1 MSCFASIISEHEFTE
16 CCKHV
21 SFTDIWAKSDA
32 DYGQNDDPQKENCHA
47 QSGFAAR
54 FGAGTTASKILQ
66 AVTTALIGVK
76 GIYIRLV
83 KVINPFIYL
92 SVAFFPGQTLL
103 SLFWF

>member
-1 MSCFASIISEHEFTE
+1 MACFAFIISEHEFTE

-76 GIYIRLV
+76 VIYIRLV
-83 KVINPFIYL
+83 QPWMTKWHGL
-92 SVAFFPGQTLL
+92 QTHRGF
-103 SLFWF
+103 S

>member
-1 MSCFASIISEHEFTE
+1 M
-16 CCKHV
+16 

-32 DYGQNDDPQKENCHA
+32 DYGQNDDPQKEERHA

-76 GIYIRLV
+76 VIYIRLV
-83 KVINPFIYL
+83 QLQLP
-92 SVAFFPGQTLL
+92 
-103 SLFWF
+103 SL